1 MLQKRTINKV
11 AVLGSGI
18 MGSRIACHF
27 AGIGVQVLLLDLP
40 PKELNEA
47 EKKKGQSLDSGQVK
61 NRIVTEALA
70 SAIKSSPSPIFTKDV
85 LKNITTGNFEDN
97 MKDIASCDWI
107 IEVVVERLDIKK
119 LIYQQVEKFRKPG
132 TLVTSNT
139 SGIPIHL
146 MAEERS
152 DDFKKHFCGTHFFN
166 PPRYLRLLEIIPTE
180 FTDKEVVDFLMH
192 YGDLFLGKTTV
203 LCKDTPAFIANRIGV
218 FSIMSVFHIMDH
230 LGLNIDEIEALTG
243 PIIGRP
249 KSATFRTAD
258 VVGIDT
264 LVKVAIGVKESC
276 PSDEAKDT
284 FVIPSWLQKMVD
296 NNWLGDKTGQGFF
309 KKTKDATGQK
319 EILTLDLKTFEYRP
333 RQKPKF
339 ATIETAKPIDDLKL
353 RLKALSKGTDKAGE
367 FYRQFH
373 YKLFSY
379 ISDRIPEISDELYRI
394 DDAMKAGFG
403 WEIGAFETW
412 DVLGVKETA
421 EAMKAAGYDAASW
434 VNDFIA
440 EGNNS
445 FYKVENGK
453 RLYYDVSTKKYLPLP
468 GGNSFIIL
476 SDLTEKVVWKN
487 SACSLYDIGDHV
499 VGLSWNTKMGS
510 IGSEVLEALNKSIA
524 IAEEKYKGLVI
535 ANEAAQFSA
544 GANIAMMFMM
554 AAEQEYDELDMA
566 VRLFQN
572 TTMRV
577 RYSSIPVVA
586 APHGLALGG
595 GCEICLH
602 ADKVQ
607 AAAETYIG
615 LVEVG
620 VGLIPAGG
628 GTKEFA
634 LRASDAIQ
642 HNEPETIPLQN
653 RFITIGTAKVSTS
666 AFEAYDLG
674 ILRKGLDEV
683 SMNQSRRIA
692 EAKKSVIDIF
702 DNGYTTPVQRSD
714 IKILGRSGLGMLY
727 AGINGMFR
735 GNYISEYDVKIA
747 KKLAYVMCGG
757 DLSEATLV
765 NEQYLLNL
773 EREAFLSL
781 CGEKKTLE
789 RLQSVLKT
797 GKPVRN

>member
-1 MLQKRTINKV
+1 MLHKRNIKKV
-11 AVLGSGI
+11 AVLGSGV
-18 MGSRIACHF
+18 MGSRIACLF
-27 AGIGVQVLLLDLP
+27 AGVGVQVLLLDIAAP
-40 PKELNEA
+40 DSKD
-47 EKKKGQSLDSGQVK
+47 EKSK
-61 NRIVTEALA
+61 NKLVDDALA
-70 SAIKSSPSPIFTKDV
+70 AAVKSSPSPLYSKDD
-85 LKNITTGNFEDN
+85 LQKIITGNFEDN
-97 MKDIASCDWI
+97 MKDIAECDWI

-119 LIYQQVEKFRKPG
+119 QVFDQVEKFRKPG
-132 TLVTSNT
+132 TLITSNT

-146 MAEERS
+146 MAEGRS
-152 DDFKKHFCGTHFFN
+152 EDFKKHFCGTHFFN

-180 FTDKEVVDFLMH
+180 FTDKEVIDFLMH
-192 YGDLFLGKTTV
+192 YGDVFLGKTTV

-218 FSIMSVFHIMDH
+218 FSIMSIFHIMDK
-230 LGLNIDEIEALTG
+230 LDLSIDEIEALTG
-243 PIIGRP
+243 TIIGRP

-264 LVKVAIGVKESC
+264 LVKVAIGVKENC
-276 PSDEAKDT
+276 PDDEAKEI
-284 FVIPSWLQKMVD
+284 FSIPEWLQKMVD
-296 NNWLGDKTGQGFF
+296 NKWLGDKTGQGFF
-309 KKTKDATGQK
+309 KKTKSADGNK
-319 EILTLDLKTFEYRP
+319 EILSLNLKTFEYGA

-339 ATIETAKPIDDLKL
+339 ATIETAKPIENLKE
-353 RLKALSKGTDKAGE
+353 RIKALSDGKDKAGE
-367 FYRQFH
+367 FYRLFH
-373 YKLFSY
+373 YALFSY
-379 ISDRIPEISDELYRI
+379 ISHRIPEISDDLYRI

-403 WEIGAFETW
+403 WEIGPFETW
-412 DVLGVKETA
+412 DVLGVKDTL
-421 EAMKAAGYDAASW
+421 EAMKQNGYEAAQW
-434 VNDFIA
+434 IKDFIA
-440 EGNNS
+440 DGNTS

-453 RLYYDVSTKKYLPLP
+453 RLYYDVSTKKYLPVP
-468 GGNSFIIL
+468 GGDAFIIL
-476 SDLTEKVVWKN
+476 SDLTERIVWKN
-487 SACSLYDIGDHV
+487 SACNLYDLGNDV
-499 VGLSWNTKMGS
+499 VGLTWNTKMGS
-510 IGSEVLEALNKSIA
+510 IGGEVLEALNKSIA

-544 GANIAMMFMM
+544 GANIAMMFML

-566 VRLFQN
+566 VRMFQN
-572 TTMRV
+572 STMRI
-577 RYSSIPVVA
+577 RYSSVPVVV
-586 APHGLALGG
+586 APHGLTLGG

-620 VGLIPAGG
+620 VGLIPGGG

-653 RFITIGTAKVSTS
+653 RFITIGTAKVSAS
-666 AFEAYDLG
+666 VVEAYELG
-674 ILRKGLDEV
+674 ILRQGVDEIT
-683 SMNQSRRIA
+683 MNQSRRIA
-692 EAKKSVIDIF
+692 EAKQSVIDLY
-702 DNGYTTPVQRSD
+702 DRGYVQPVQRTD
-714 IKILGRSGLGMLY
+714 IKVLGRQGLGMLY
-727 AGINGMFR
+727 AGINGMYR

-757 DLSEATLV
+757 DLSETTLV
-765 NEQYLLNL
+765 SEQYLLNL